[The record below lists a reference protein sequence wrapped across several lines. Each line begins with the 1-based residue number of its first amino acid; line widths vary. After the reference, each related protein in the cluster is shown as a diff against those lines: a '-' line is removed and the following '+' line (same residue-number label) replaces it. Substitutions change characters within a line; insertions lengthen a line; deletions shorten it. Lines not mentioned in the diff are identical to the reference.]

1 MRIGERINQYNQ
13 HDNASNEYDNQAC
26 IKDNDIKSSQCVINS
41 QANKSIKKGGYPLIN
56 QSNATFAS
64 TYVQA

>member
-1 MRIGERINQYNQ
+1 MRIGEMINQYNQ
-13 HDNASNEYDNQAC
+13 HANASNEYNNQAC
-26 IKDNDIKSSQCVINS
+26 IKDNDIKSSQCVIKI
-41 QANKSIKKGGYPLIN
+41 QANKSIKRGGYPLID